1 MSELINRHL
10 ASRVEEA
17 LQISRIVNI
26 VGPRQAGKSTL
37 VKNQLPIAEYLTM
50 DSDSIRNS
58 MQVDAYAMLRSI
70 TNNHKITS
78 LPIALDEVQRVPE
91 ISLAIKRIVDEDNRK
106 GQFLL
111 TGSAN
116 VFDLASS
123 GDSLAGRV
131 HTLLL
136 RPLSVAEIHNAGPC
150 RLLDAVESTP
160 ETIISALPVVK
171 QYSRTAAIELILRG
185 GYPEIRVLDDRQR
198 LERYNGYI
206 DSIVV
211 KDVPVVSPVRKPDL
225 LRRLIDQLAARTAQE
240 LNMTNLCNAVG
251 ARKETVGSW
260 LDTLER
266 VCLIQRLPSWAP
278 SSAKRAV
285 HWPKLHFLDTGCA
298 SALRNETQASF
309 DFSANPASLGS
320 MLETFVY
327 QELEKTLPLVGS
339 HWRLAHW
346 RSDNAEID
354 IVAECPGRSLA
365 LFEIKATSSVSS
377 SDFKSIDWFLK
388 DGPGKAY
395 GARAVGIVVYLGDQV
410 LTMGPRKICLPLS
423 IFWSY

>member
-10 ASRVEEA
+10 ASKVEEA
-17 LQISRIVNI
+17 LQTSRIVNI

-171 QYSRTAAIELILRG
+171 QHSRTAAIELILRG
-185 GYPEIRVLDDRQR
+185 G
-198 LERYNGYI
+198 
-206 DSIVV
+206 
-211 KDVPVVSPVRKPDL
+211 
-225 LRRLIDQLAARTAQE
+225 
-240 LNMTNLCNAVG
+240 
-251 ARKETVGSW
+251 
-260 LDTLER
+260 
-266 VCLIQRLPSWAP
+266 
-278 SSAKRAV
+278 
-285 HWPKLHFLDTGCA
+285 
-298 SALRNETQASF
+298 
-309 DFSANPASLGS
+309 
-320 MLETFVY
+320 
-327 QELEKTLPLVGS
+327 
-339 HWRLAHW
+339 
-346 RSDNAEID
+346 
-354 IVAECPGRSLA
+354 
-365 LFEIKATSSVSS
+365 
-377 SDFKSIDWFLK
+377 
-388 DGPGKAY
+388 
-395 GARAVGIVVYLGDQV
+395 
-410 LTMGPRKICLPLS
+410 
-423 IFWSY
+423 